1 MEGSEGE
8 RILEYALAYDL
19 FLGNT
24 CFKKRD
30 SHLITYRS
38 GNTATQID
46 FMLFQKS
53 LRKLV
58 MDVKVIPGEEVALQ
72 HQLLVCDMM
81 IDMPPQIKR
90 KFTPRPKVWKLRDPQ
105 TCSRFQE
112 VFKAH
117 VPPVETEAATSTEEI
132 WAKLK
137 TGLLKTTEEVCGT
150 TKPHR
155 WRRETWWWNKEVD
168 DAITAKRQ
176 AFKAWKAGKC
186 TRASYNT
193 AKRISRRVV
202 HHARHEADKVV
213 YEGIDHKS
221 SDIFRLANQMR
232 KENVDVVGEKPVKND
247 TGDALD
253 RGNYRGLKLTE
264 QAMKILERIVDGLI
278 RQVVSIDD
286 SQFGFVPGRG
296 TTDAIF
302 VVRQLQEKYLA
313 VNKRLYMAF
322 VDLEKA
328 FDRVPRKVIRWA
340 LRKLGVEEWIVRLVQ
355 GMYANARSRVRV
367 GEGFSKEF
375 EVKVGVHQGSVLSPL
390 LFIIVLEALSREFRA
405 GVPWEDLYADD
416 LVIIAD
422 SLEECVRRLLI
433 WKEAMEKKE
442 LRVNAGKTKVMIC
455 GTGLDLLQSSGEYPC
470 AVCRTGVGNNSIY
483 CNGCKLWVHKKC
495 SGLQRLTPNPDYR
508 CARCMGNARP
518 IDGRPQSEVQVG
530 PDKLEVVA
538 SFCYLGDMLSAGGGC
553 EMAVTTRVKT
563 AWKKFREL
571 LPVLTS
577 RHLSFK
583 TRGHVYSSCV
593 RSAMLHA
600 SETWPLTK
608 TNLQRLQR
616 NDRAM
621 IRQICSIKPEDVA
634 RVRSSEL
641 LAKLQL
647 EDLDL
652 ILRERRLRWFGHVAR
667 SSGAI
672 RTAYDMQIDGKRG
685 AGRPKQT
692 WKKLTEKDCREWK
705 LTTVDPQERSTWRS
719 GVRSAMRAASQ
730 LPGKGPTDVDDAP
743 APAC

>member
-1 MEGSEGE
+1 
-8 RILEYALAYDL
+8 
-19 FLGNT
+19 
-24 CFKKRD
+24 
-30 SHLITYRS
+30 
-38 GNTATQID
+38 
-46 FMLFQKS
+46 
-53 LRKLV
+53 
-58 MDVKVIPGEEVALQ
+58 
-72 HQLLVCDMM
+72 
-81 IDMPPQIKR
+81 
-90 KFTPRPKVWKLRDPQ
+90 
-105 TCSRFQE
+105 
-112 VFKAH
+112 
-117 VPPVETEAATSTEEI
+117 
-132 WAKLK
+132 
-137 TGLLKTTEEVCGT
+137 
-150 TKPHR
+150 
-155 WRRETWWWNKEVD
+155 
-168 DAITAKRQ
+168 
-176 AFKAWKAGKC
+176 
-186 TRASYNT
+186 
-193 AKRISRRVV
+193 
-202 HHARHEADKVV
+202 
-213 YEGIDHKS
+213 
-221 SDIFRLANQMR
+221 
-232 KENVDVVGEKPVKND
+232 
-247 TGDALD
+247 
-253 RGNYRGLKLTE
+253 
-264 QAMKILERIVDGLI
+264 MKILERIVDGLI

-286 SQFGFVPGRG
+286 SQFGFVQGRG

-322 VDLEKA
+322 VDLEIA
-328 FDRVPRKVIRWA
+328 FDRVPRKVIWLA

-355 GMYANARSRVRV
+355 GMYANARSRIRV

-433 WKEAMEKKE
+433 WKEAMEKKG

-455 GTGLDLLQSSGEYPC
+455 GTGLDLLQSSGQYPF

-495 SGLQRLTPNPDYR
+495 SGLQR
-508 CARCMGNARP
+508 
-518 IDGRPQSEVQVG
+518 QSEVQVG

-553 EMAVTTRVKT
+553 EMAVTTRVKI

-571 LPVLTS
+571 LPVLSS
-577 RHLSFK
+577 RHLSYK

-608 TNLQRLQR
+608 MNLQPLQR

-647 EDLDL
+647 EDLNL
-652 ILRERRLRWFGHVAR
+652 ILRERRLRWFGHEER

-705 LTTVDPQERSTWRS
+705 LTTVDPQERGTWRS

-730 LPGKGPTDVDDAP
+730 
-743 APAC
+743 

>member
-1 MEGSEGE
+1 
-8 RILEYALAYDL
+8 
-19 FLGNT
+19 
-24 CFKKRD
+24 
-30 SHLITYRS
+30 
-38 GNTATQID
+38 
-46 FMLFQKS
+46 
-53 LRKLV
+53 
-58 MDVKVIPGEEVALQ
+58 
-72 HQLLVCDMM
+72 
-81 IDMPPQIKR
+81 
-90 KFTPRPKVWKLRDPQ
+90 
-105 TCSRFQE
+105 
-112 VFKAH
+112 
-117 VPPVETEAATSTEEI
+117 
-132 WAKLK
+132 
-137 TGLLKTTEEVCGT
+137 
-150 TKPHR
+150 
-155 WRRETWWWNKEVD
+155 
-168 DAITAKRQ
+168 
-176 AFKAWKAGKC
+176 
-186 TRASYNT
+186 
-193 AKRISRRVV
+193 
-202 HHARHEADKVV
+202 
-213 YEGIDHKS
+213 
-221 SDIFRLANQMR
+221 MR
-232 KENVDVVGEKPVKND
+232 KENVDAVGDKPVKND
-247 TGDALD
+247 TGEMSMSEEAKQNAWAEHYERLLNVEFDWDPDHLSNEPLLEGPPIPITIDMVKKAISKMKSGKAAGPSGIVVEMIKAAGDTGATMIRDLATAIIRDGKVPTDWEESFIVCLYKGKGDALD
-253 RGNYRGLKLTE
+253 RGNYRGFKLTE
-264 QAMKILERIVDGLI
+264 QAVKIIERIVDGLI

-286 SQFGFVPGRG
+286 SQFGSVPGRG

-328 FDRVPRKVIRWA
+328 FDRVPWKVIWWA
-340 LRKLGVEEWIVRLVQ
+340 LKKLGVEEWIVRLVQ
-355 GMYANARSRVRV
+355 GMYANARSQVRV

-433 WKEAMEKKE
+433 WKEAMEKKG

-563 AWKKFREL
+563 TWKKFRKL

-577 RHLSFK
+577 CHLSYK

-667 SSGAI
+667 SSDAI

-705 LTTVDPQERSTWRS
+705 LTTVDLQERSTWRS

-743 APAC
+743 APAR